1 MAATIH
7 DVAKRAGVAHGTVS
21 RYLNGYTLREKNRLL
36 VKKAIEELDYQENI
50 LAKGLKGNRSMTI
63 AVVVPGYTAIFSMFV
78 TSFIEK
84 VVERDNYSL
93 ILCDFEGDPQNFKKK
108 LTFLKNR
115 SIDGIILFPVP
126 ELRECVPFLR
136 EYAGTGIP
144 IVLVNELLDGFESD
158 IVLVDNFNASFRAV
172 EKLILDNHCRIAC
185 ITGVEQAYTA
195 QQRLAGYYE
204 AMQAYDLKVE
214 EWWVQRS
221 DFTSSGG
228 HAAVKALYRVQDPPT
243 AIFIANYFTTVGAAI
258 ALHELHLRI
267 PEDVSLFGFDYFKPF
282 DVAEP
287 PLTVVQQPLEKIGEQ
302 AANMLLR
309 RIRGD
314 NADFPQT
321 VTLNTTMLIRDSVQ
335 RRS

>member
-7 DVAKRAGVAHGTVS
+7 DVAQKAGVAHGTVS

-36 VKKAIEELDYQENI
+36 VEKAIEELDYQENI

-93 ILCDFEGDPQNFKKK
+93 ILCDFEGSPDNFKKK

-115 SIDGIILFPVP
+115 SIDGIILFPVQA
-126 ELRECVPFLR
+126 LQACISFL
-136 EYAGTGIP
+136 EDYAQTGIP
-144 IVLVNELLDGFESD
+144 IVVVNELLEGFETD
-158 IVLVDNFNASFRAV
+158 AVLVDNFNAAFRAV
-172 EKLILDNHCRIAC
+172 EQLILDNHRHIAC
-185 ITGVEQAYTA
+185 ITGGEHSYTA
-195 QQRLAGYYE
+195 QQRLAGYHD
-204 AMQAYDLKVE
+204 AMRAYDFEVRE
-214 EWWVQRS
+214 DWVQHVEI
-221 DFTSSGG
+221 TSAGG
-228 HAAVKALYRVQDPPT
+228 YGAVKAMFNNPIPPT
-243 AIFIANYFTTVGAAI
+243 AIFTANYFTMVGAAM

-267 PEDVSLFGFDYFKPF
+267 PDDVSLFGFDYFKPF
-282 DVAEP
+282 DVVEP
-287 PLTVVQQPLEKIGEQ
+287 ALTLVQQPLEKIGEE
-302 AANMLLR
+302 AANLMLR
-309 RIRGD
+309 RIHGD
-314 NADFPQT
+314 DADFPQT